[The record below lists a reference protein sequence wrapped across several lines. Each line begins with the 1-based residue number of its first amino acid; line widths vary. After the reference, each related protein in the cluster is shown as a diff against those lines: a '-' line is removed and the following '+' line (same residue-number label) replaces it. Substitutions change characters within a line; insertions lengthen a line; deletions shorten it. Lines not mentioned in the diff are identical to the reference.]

1 MTAAWVIR
9 PARVNRGRRTRVML
23 WPGQDTG
30 SDTAM
35 DWNRLRY
42 TFWAPWYD
50 TLVAA
55 VDFRAARRE
64 SIRRLHLA
72 PGQRVLLAGAGTGLD
87 LEYLPSGV
95 GITAIDVTGA
105 MLTRLRHRAAGLG
118 LTVHTHI
125 MDAGRLGFADAQFDA
140 VVMHLVLAVMP
151 HPARGLRETARV
163 LAPGGRVAVFDK
175 FLASGT
181 RPSLRRRAANLV
193 IKPLF
198 SDLTLQLEP
207 LLPPAGLSIVEDTP
221 AGFGG
226 MYRVVTLAGTGGP
239 PEG

>member
-1 MTAAWVIR
+1 M
-9 PARVNRGRRTRVML
+9 N
-23 WPGQDTG
+23 
-30 SDTAM
+30 
-35 DWNRLRY
+35 WNRLRY

-55 VDFRAARRE
+55 VDFGPARRE
-64 SIRRLHLA
+64 SIRRLNLA
-72 PGQRVLLAGAGTGLD
+72 RGQRVLLSGAGTGLD
-87 LEYLPSGV
+87 LDYLPPGV
-95 GITAIDVTGA
+95 AITAIDVTGA

-118 LTVHTHI
+118 LSVHAHI

-140 VVMHLVLAVMP
+140 VVLHLILAVMP
-151 HPARGLRETARV
+151 DPARGLREAARV

-181 RPSLRRRAANLV
+181 RPSLARRAGNLV

-207 LLPPAGLSIVEDTP
+207 LLAPAGLSIVEDTP

-226 MYRVVTLAGTGGP
+226 MYRAVTLARTDGP
-239 PEG
+239 HAG